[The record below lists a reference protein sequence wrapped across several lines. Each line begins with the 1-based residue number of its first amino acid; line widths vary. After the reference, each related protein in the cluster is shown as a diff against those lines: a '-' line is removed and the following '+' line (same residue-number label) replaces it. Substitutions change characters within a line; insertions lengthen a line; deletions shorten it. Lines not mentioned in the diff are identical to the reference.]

1 MVNHIHISAGE
12 SRWRVHLA
20 SLSLGEMTQH
30 LNHFHY
36 YVDHRLKLGLSQII
50 ALAKHLRG
58 FLNILITHNDC
69 FPKCCEVV
77 ITLHEQ
83 LGQVK
88 GLWFDTHIVIVTI
101 FSPPQFKPWPRF
113 VPQSFICQMV
123 SSRSIEHVVG
133 LDIQRDIGRVGYI
146 PTCLSS

>member
-1 MVNHIHISAGE
+1 MVNHRNILAGE
-12 SRWRVHLA
+12 SMWRVQLA
-20 SLSLGEMTQH
+20 SLSLGEMKQH

-36 YVDHRLKLGLSQII
+36 YVDHRLKLGLSRSI

-77 ITLHEQ
+77 KTLHEQ

-88 GLWFDTHIVIVTI
+88 GLWFDTPIVIVTI
-101 FSPPQFKPWPRF
+101 FSPPQFKPRSRF
-113 VPQSFICQMV
+113 VPQSFICQLV

-133 LDIQRDIGRVGYI
+133 FDIQRDIGGVGYI
-146 PTCLSS
+146 PTCISS